1 MYEYLEGRLIE
12 KTPTYAVVDCGGVGY
27 HVFISLYTSEKLGNQ
42 KDCKLFTHLVVRE
55 DAHILFGFSDRT
67 ERAIFQQ
74 LISVSGVGAST
85 ARMILSHLNPEEVV
99 SAISTG
105 NVAAL
110 KGVKG
115 IGEKSAQ
122 RIIVDLK
129 GKLGSGSELPENF
142 LVSNNKIM
150 EEALRALVAL
160 GFNKTAGE
168 KALDKAIKA
177 NPTEKTVEQLVKDAL
192 KFV

>member
-55 DAHILFGFSDRT
+55 DAHILFGFSNRT

>member
-12 KTPTYAVVDCGGVGY
+12 KTPTYAVVDCGVVGY